1 MGLVI
6 NENKSKIQSCRISE
20 NDLSFNGIELERVN
34 TYKYL
39 GMYIGF
45 YKSMD
50 ELNYVRNICISRLK
64 PLQILANRGNGAGI
78 PVLRMMYISTVRS
91 IIDYAAPVLI
101 CYSEQEL
108 KKLEIIQNRAMRI
121 ILGCPMSTRI
131 EIMRLELNFP
141 NIMSR
146 IHEIVSV
153 AAVRSIRRGEK
164 ILKAGI
170 DTMAGIRSSLNRPGG
185 HLRKLYRILVKNDV
199 IKYCARLENVVRPK
213 PWQCSRLDI
222 CITKLDYSKNE
233 YN

>member
-50 ELNYVRNICISRLK
+50 ELNYVRNICVARLK
-64 PLQILANRGNGAGI
+64 PLQVLANRGNGAGI
-78 PVLRMMYISTVRS
+78 PVLRMVYISTVRS

-101 CYSEQEL
+101 CYSEKEL

-131 EIMRLELNFP
+131 EIMRLELNLP
-141 NIMSR
+141 SIIDR
-146 IHEIVSV
+146 IHEI
-153 AAVRSIRRGEK
+153 
-164 ILKAGI
+164 
-170 DTMAGIRSSLNRPGG
+170 
-185 HLRKLYRILVKNDV
+185 
-199 IKYCARLENVVRPK
+199 
-213 PWQCSRLDI
+213 
-222 CITKLDYSKNE
+222 
-233 YN
+233 